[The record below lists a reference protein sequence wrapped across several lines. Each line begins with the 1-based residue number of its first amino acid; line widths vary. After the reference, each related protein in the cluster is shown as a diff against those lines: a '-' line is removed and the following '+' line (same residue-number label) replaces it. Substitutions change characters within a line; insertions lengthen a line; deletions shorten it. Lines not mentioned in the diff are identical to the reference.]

1 MYWVVNQDQKVIET
15 YERETKKEFE
25 LKQMFNGNKAAQGE
39 ESIRTRP
46 KKPLKQEWTFEHK
59 DRNKELAQQRIVVE
73 HLIRKEQD
81 I

>member
-46 KKPLKQEWTFEHK
+46 KKPLKQE
-59 DRNKELAQQRIVVE
+59 
-73 HLIRKEQD
+73 
-81 I
+81 